1 MDTWSYPVIVVRSA
15 SRPAM
20 SSRQPSVWES
30 GANGWIEANSGQEMA
45 SISAVAFSFM
55 VHEPSGIMVR
65 SSARSRS
72 ESLRM

>member
-1 MDTWSYPVIVVRSA
+1 
-15 SRPAM
+15 M

-30 GANGWIEANSGQEMA
+30 GANGWMEANSGQEMA

-55 VHEPSGIMVR
+55 VQEPSGIMVR
-65 SSARSRS
+65 SRARSRS